1 MKQVL
6 TIVCKL
12 NPSKEVVKKIETTL
26 EMFAAACNYT
36 NQEVKPAITSKT
48 TIQSQVYQTIREK
61 FELSANLAVRACA
74 RVGANR
80 KTAKKDKK
88 PVKEFKPTSADYD
101 ARIFAFRE
109 KDWSVSLTLVGGR
122 EHIAIVPS
130 NYQKG
135 KLKGA
140 KPTSAQ
146 LCKHKDGN
154 YYIHIQVKDEAPK
167 PITSDNV
174 IGVDFGRTDI
184 AVTSDNKKWSGK
196 EIRDVR
202 DKYSKQRANLQKKA
216 TGRTSCRGDLG
227 RQPLSKGTRSSRR
240 RCRQLLKRL
249 SGKEKRFQRHI
260 NHLISKTIVLS
271 AKQSNSIVAIE
282 DLTGIRK
289 RTNQQPRSKTERRRS
304 NSWAFYQL
312 RTFLEY
318 KGLINGVEIVPVSP
332 RYSSQTC
339 HTCMHLGL
347 RSGKRFK
354 CTNQA
359 CLWHGDA
366 DENASYNLSI
376 IGGVVSLL
384 RGSDSLSCALN
395 SGLLKHQGLAV
406 GESPRAFSRG

>member
-12 NPSKEVVKKIETTL
+12 NPSQGVVKKIDTTL
-26 EMFAAACNYT
+26 EMFAAACNYA
-36 NQEVKPAITSKT
+36 NKEVKPSITSKT
-48 TIQSQVYQTIREK
+48 TIQSQVYQAIREK
-61 FELSANLAVRACA
+61 YSLSANLAVRACA

-88 PVKEFKPTSADYD
+88 PVKTFKPTSADYD

-122 EHIAIVPS
+122 EHIPIVTS
-130 NYQKG
+130 NYQIG
-135 KLKGA
+135 KLKGT

-167 PITSDNV
+167 PINSDNV

-184 AVTSDNKKWSGK
+184 AVTSDSKKWSGK

-202 DKYSKQRANLQKKA
+202 DKYSKQRANIQKKA
-216 TGRTSCRGDLG
+216 
-227 RQPLSKGTRSSRR
+227 SKGTRSSRR

-260 NHLISKTIVLS
+260 NHVISKTIVLD
-271 AKQSNSIVAIE
+271 AKKSNSIVAIE

-289 RTNQQPRSKTERRRS
+289 RTNKQPRTKTERRRS

-312 RTFLEY
+312 RSFLEY
-318 KGLINGVEIVPVSP
+318 KGLINGVEIIPVSP

-339 HTCMHLGL
+339 HACMHLGL

-354 CTNQA
+354 CTNNS
-359 CLWHGDA
+359 CGWHGDA
-366 DENASYNLSI
+366 DENASYILSI

-384 RGSDSLSCALN
+384 GGSDSLSCTLN
-395 SGLLKHQGLAV
+395 LGLLKHQGLAD
-406 GESPRAFSRG
+406 GQKPLRFSQR

>member
-1 MKQVL
+1 MRQFL

-12 NPSKEVVKKIETTL
+12 NPSQEVVKKIDTTL
-26 EMFAAACNYT
+26 EMFAAACNYA
-36 NQEVKPAITSKT
+36 NKQVKPSITSKT
-48 TIQSQVYQTIREK
+48 TIQSLVYQTIREK
-61 FELSANLAVRACA
+61 YSLSANLAVRACA

-88 PVKEFKPTSADYD
+88 PVKAIAPTSADYD

-109 KDWSVSLTLVGGR
+109 QDWSVSLTLVGGR
-122 EHIAIVPS
+122 EHIPIVSS
-130 NYQKG
+130 NYQIG
-135 KLKGA
+135 KLKGT

-146 LCKHKDGN
+146 LCKHRDGN
-154 YYIHIQVKDEAPK
+154 YYIHIQVWSEAPK
-167 PITSDNV
+167 PIDSDNV

-184 AVTSDNKKWSGK
+184 AVTSDNKKWSGE

-202 DKYSKQRANLQKKA
+202 DKYSQQRGLLQKKA
-216 TGRTSCRGDLG
+216 KR
-227 RQPLSKGTRSSRR
+227 GTRSSRR

-249 SGKEKRFQRHI
+249 SGRERRFQRHV
-260 NHLISKTIVLS
+260 NHVISKTIIAR
-271 AKQSNSIVAIE
+271 AKKSNSIVAIE
-282 DLTGIRK
+282 DLTGIRN

-318 KGLINGVEIVPVSP
+318 KGLINGVEVIPVSP

-339 HTCMHLGL
+339 HACMHLGL

-354 CTNQA
+354 CKNGG
-359 CLWHGDA
+359 CSWHGDA
-366 DENASYNLSI
+366 DENASQNLSI

-384 RGSDSLSCALN
+384 RGSKILSCKLN
-395 SGLLKHQGLAV
+395 RDDSGLLKYSTLRE
-406 GESPRAFSRG
+406 GESFVPSRAG

>member
-12 NPSKEVVKKIETTL
+12 NPSQKVVKKIDTTL
-26 EMFAAACNYT
+26 EMFAAACNYA
-36 NQEVKPAITSKT
+36 NKEVKPSITSKT
-48 TIQSQVYQTIREK
+48 TIQSLVYQTIRGK
-61 FELSANLAVRACA
+61 YSLSANLAVRACA

-80 KTAKKDKK
+80 KTAKQKNK
-88 PVKEFKPTSADYD
+88 PVKAFKPTSADYD

-122 EHIAIVPS
+122 EHIPIVTS
-130 NYQKG
+130 NYQIG
-135 KLKGA
+135 KLKGT

-146 LCKHKDGN
+146 LCKHRDGN
-154 YYIHIQVKDEAPK
+154 YYIHIQIKDDAPK
-167 PITSDNV
+167 PIDANNV

-202 DKYSKQRANLQKKA
+202 DKYSRQRANLRKKA
-216 TGRTSCRGDLG
+216 
-227 RQPLSKGTRSSRR
+227 SKGTRSSRR
-240 RCRQLLKRL
+240 RCRALLKRL
-249 SGKEKRFQRHI
+249 SGREKRFQRHI
-260 NHLISKTIVLS
+260 NHVISKTIVLD
-271 AKQSNSIVAIE
+271 AKKSNSLVAIE
-282 DLTGIRK
+282 DLTGIRE
-289 RTNQQPRSKTERRRS
+289 RTNTQPRTKTERRRS

-318 KGLINGVEIVPVSP
+318 KGLINGVEIIPVSP

-339 HTCMHLGL
+339 HACMHLGL

-354 CTNQA
+354 CTNST
-359 CLWHGDA
+359 CGWHGDA

-384 RGSDSLSCALN
+384 RGSDELSCAVN
-395 SGLLKHQGLAV
+395 SGLLKHRGLAD
-406 GESPRAFSRG
+406 GRKPLRFSQG